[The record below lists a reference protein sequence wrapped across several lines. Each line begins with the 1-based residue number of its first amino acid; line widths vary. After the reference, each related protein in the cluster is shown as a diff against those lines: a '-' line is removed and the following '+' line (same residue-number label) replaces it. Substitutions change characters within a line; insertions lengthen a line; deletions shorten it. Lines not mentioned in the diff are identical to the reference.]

1 MSSAIFIGREI
12 EVNRILEEIKKPHNS
27 PDVKKIIGLHGIGG
41 AGKTTLLNKV
51 QEKIKEENLQLAYF
65 RINEDIKFENLPEFV
80 NALAKTF
87 FCCSIPNT
95 NNNFSKVA
103 DETTLYLQ
111 IAGKIESIFTTEEKA
126 ELNKLKEEIVEM
138 AKQKG
143 RRTIK
148 FPSAFGI
155 DLGEFQGRE
164 VDGELAARYLKELYD
179 KQEEKIISERYK
191 HPEDQKFFQNPFP
204 RLTETFLSDL
214 ESSIY
219 PSYEKI
225 IKEGWFWDDTV
236 NAKRNEENKPL
247 KVLFIFDTYEK
258 ISDEISNWL
267 LEYFLPEI
275 DKKREIFDARF
286 IISGREQLRLS
297 DHHRRWDRYGKELD
311 EFDIHRFAKNEV
323 AEYLQK
329 REIPQE
335 SLDDAYEQTEGLA
348 YLLDIWADTRGKGEA
363 LVYGQAAN
371 RIFWWKD
378 PDEKEWIKAAAFLD
392 YYDEDSLSVFLGK
405 ENAKNAYEWLK
416 ECHEVTRSS
425 SMKDGKFQLHP
436 TVRKVIMKSVEQ
448 QSDEK
453 FQDYQQKAEVYKNI
467 MKQFPAVE
475 HRKQLL
481 QLSHFSNFNQLALE
495 DIFHTDSFKLHNF
508 AKEHPEWFAESI
520 LTFKMNSDLKEL
532 FLKYASWREQED
544 IKKLQNEIKE
554 KWEQRKKE
562 LLGKIE
568 NMQNI
573 ITSRE
578 QEKQTLSVQI
588 KSIEENINET
598 KGIIRQNVQVKDKIE
613 KSIQSKLF
621 NIVSPDKTL
630 PFIVAMAGFVMSI
643 IAIFMQE
650 TLQIGFFIIGVILI
664 VSGIAVFLHG
674 KTSYKQNKQQREE
687 NTKRDLEELQNRLE
701 NERKKVNNYEK
712 ERIQLQFEMLKC
724 SDEIDKSQHK
734 MKEYEQVLN
743 EPWI

>member
-1 MSSAIFIGREI
+1 MSSAIFIGREN
-12 EVNRILEEIKKPHNS
+12 EVKRILEEIKKPHNS

-65 RINEDIKFENLPEFV
+65 RINEDVKFEYLPEFV
-80 NALAKTF
+80 SALAKTF
-87 FCCSIPNT
+87 FCCSISNI

-111 IAGKIESIFTTEEKA
+111 IAGKIESVLTPEDK
-126 ELNKLKEEIVEM
+126 
-138 AKQKG
+138 
-143 RRTIK
+143 
-148 FPSAFGI
+148 S
-155 DLGEFQGRE
+155 
-164 VDGELAARYLKELYD
+164 YLKNLHEGIVGEAKY
-179 KQEEKIISERYK
+179 KGSWRVTFPTYEGVGGGEIQSREKDGAEASRIRERFYHSEKERIISERYK
-191 HPEDQKFFQNPFP
+191 NPEDQNFFHNPFP
-204 RLTETFLSDL
+204 RLTKAFLSDL
-214 ESSIY
+214 ENSIY
-219 PSYEKI
+219 PPYKKI
-225 IKEGWFWDDTV
+225 IKKGVFWDDTV
-236 NAKRNEENKPL
+236 DAKRNEKNKPL

-258 ISDEISNWL
+258 ISDEISDWL
-267 LEYFLPEI
+267 LVSFLPEI
-275 DKKREIFDARF
+275 DKKREIFDTRF

-311 EFDIHRFAKNEV
+311 EFDIHRFTKNEV

-348 YLLDIWADTRGKGEA
+348 YLLDIWADTLGKGNA
-363 LVYGQAAN
+363 LAYGQAAN

-378 PDEKEWIKAAAFLD
+378 ADEIEWIRAAAFLD

-425 SMKDGKFQLHP
+425 DKKEAKFQLHP
-436 TVRKVIMKSVEQ
+436 TIRKVIMKSVEQ

-453 FQDYQQKAEVYKNI
+453 FQDYQQKAKVYKNI
-467 MKQFPAVE
+467 MNQFPAVE

-481 QLSHFSNFNQLALE
+481 HLSYFSNFNQLALE

-520 LTFKMNSDLKEL
+520 HTFKMKSDLKEL
-532 FLKYASWREQED
+532 FLKYASWRERED

-578 QEKQTLSVQI
+578 QDKQTLSVQI

-598 KGIIRQNVQVKDKIE
+598 KGIISQNVQVIEKIE
-613 KSIQSKLF
+613 KSIQDRLL
-621 NIVSPDKTL
+621 NVVSPDKAL
-630 PFIVAMAGFVMSI
+630 PFIIAMAGFVMSI

-650 TLQIGFFIIGVILI
+650 TLQMGFFIIGVILI
-664 VSGIAVFLHG
+664 VSGIVVFLRG
-674 KTSYKQNKQQREE
+674 KTAYQQNKQQIEE
-687 NTKRDLEELQNRLE
+687 NTKRELEKLQNRLE
-701 NERKKVNNYEK
+701 K
-712 ERIQLQFEMLKC
+712 ERTKLNNCEMEKIQLQSKMQRC
-724 SDEIDKSQHK
+724 SDEIDKSQH
-734 MKEYEQVLN
+734 MIKEYEQVLT